1 MSVFFDT
8 SVLIPVFLEAHE
20 HHTASHAAFLKAE
33 RKTAFCAAHGLAEF
47 YATLT
52 RLPGVH
58 RLSGEQVIL
67 LAEDVRERLTIVSLT
82 GEEYFTALKEAANNG
97 VVGGMLYDL
106 LAARCAL
113 KCGASSILTWN
124 VRHFS
129 RLGPDVS
136 KRVRQPTA

>member
-20 HHTASHAAFLKAE
+20 HHAASHAAFLKSE
-33 RKTAFCAAHGLAEF
+33 KKSAFCAAHGLAEF

-58 RLSGEQVIL
+58 RLSGEQVLL
-67 LAEDVRERLTIVSLT
+67 LAENVRERVSIVSLT
-82 GEEYFTALKEAANNG
+82 SEEYFAVLRDAAKQN

-106 LAARCAL
+106 LGAHCAL
-113 KCGASSILTWN
+113 KSGASSILTWN
-124 VRHFS
+124 VKHFS
-129 RLGPDVS
+129 RLGPHIAKLSHHPV
-136 KRVRQPTA
+136 A